1 MSTTE
6 TRIVLECDEIA
17 GPASSG
23 IACLLPTRE
32 QRRDQTTKDHILSR
46 LAKDPATAAQL
57 AVELRLTPPGLL
69 RHIRDLRRAGLLIE
83 VPPPPGSRR
92 QERYYRAAFPI
103 VTRGDQEQMMS
114 EVAAL
119 ARDLAE
125 TYKRHEG
132 ALRQTFQETK
142 LSAEGWS
149 FDDLALC
156 VLDEAE
162 KMARSELVE
171 GGQLPDVEGRIFW
184 GREEPAEAG
193 LEEQ

>member
-1 MSTTE
+1 MLAFTNILISNSKIHSHKVCGLSTTE
-6 TRIVLECDEIA
+6 TRVVLECDEIA

-23 IACLLPTRE
+23 IACLLPTR
-32 QRRDQTTKDHILSR
+32 DQTTKNHILSR
-46 LAKDPATAAQL
+46 LAQDPATAAQL

-69 RHIRDLRRAGLLIE
+69 RHIRELRRAGLLTE

-114 EVAAL
+114 EVTAL

-132 ALRQTFQETK
+132 ALRQ
-142 LSAEGWS
+142 
-149 FDDLALC
+149 
-156 VLDEAE
+156 
-162 KMARSELVE
+162 
-171 GGQLPDVEGRIFW
+171 IF
-184 GREEPAEAG
+184 
-193 LEEQ
+193 